1 MASQDSDLARR
12 GGKGANLVRLYDA
25 ALPVPRFVIVETR
38 EYESFVATSSLEGVI
53 AEALRLPPEHAS
65 VTIRDAFAAA
75 LLSAEQADRL
85 LRLLAPL
92 LTDGRPTEPVAV
104 RSSATAED
112 LPGFSFAGQQD
123 TFLEV
128 ATTDELLTRIGE
140 CWSSLWSERA
150 ISYRQR
156 NAIGHDVS
164 LAVVVQQMVD
174 ADASGVLFTANPR
187 TGRRDEMVVEA
198 VTGLGEDLVSGRVT
212 PQEFALDGATGE
224 IRSRQVVGSAPTP
237 ATGSATPLTCERLRE
252 LAALGRR
259 VVEIYG
265 EPMDIEWARL
275 GDELFILQARPL
287 TSLYPL
293 PPPNA
298 RPHDEPEVWFSFGAF
313 QGLLEPITPLGQDTI
328 RVLLAG
334 AAGIVGRR
342 VDWRTSRFVQP
353 AGERL
358 WLRTDSL
365 LRSRATRALAFRF
378 LPYVEPSVAAILQ
391 RLADEPGLRPT
402 RVAPPPGVA
411 APLAA
416 RLVRI
421 GARTRAAGA
430 RAARARL
437 DEACERVV
445 ADTRADVERARAK
458 DSPQERLSALAE
470 AVDAVAER
478 AFPTLLPAFA
488 PIMGPSMV
496 LLHRLR
502 GVAATTDLADAD
514 ALALSV
520 MRSLPGNVTTEM
532 DLRLSDAAQEIRAD
546 PASAATFADATAE
559 ELAKRYRAGEL
570 PEVAQRELA
579 AFLRDY
585 GMRGVAEID
594 LGARRW
600 RDDPTPVLH
609 TLTAYLSMPTETLP
623 RAIHQAGAKE
633 AERSIRR
640 IALAASPRKAQRV
653 RRWAG
658 TIRAMAGARET
669 PKFTI
674 VRCFGLL
681 REGLDASAAELVDAG
696 RLEHVSDIAF
706 LRLDELPRAFLSDWR
721 PVVRARQATWA
732 AEARR
737 GQVPRV
743 LLEDGRAFFEG
754 IGAGSGD
761 LAGMG
766 VSPGVAEGEVRVVR
780 DPRTTTLRP
789 GEILVCQGTDPAWTP
804 LFLVAAGLVT
814 EVGGLMTHGSV
825 VAREYGIPA
834 VVGVHEATTGLR
846 DGQRIRIDGTSGVI
860 ELL

>member
-1 MASQDSDLARR
+1 MAAHGSDLARR
-12 GGKGANLVRLYDA
+12 GGKGANLVTLYEA
-25 ALPVPRFVIVETR
+25 GLPVPRFVIVETD
-38 EYESFVATSSLEGVI
+38 EYESFVATSELEDVI
-53 AEALRLPPEHAS
+53 AESLSLPPEEAS
-65 VTIRDAFAAA
+65 AAIRGAFAAA
-75 LLSAEQADRL
+75 PLGGEQADRL
-85 LRLLAPL
+85 VRLLAPL

-128 ATTDELLTRIGE
+128 ATTDELLTRIVE
-140 CWSSLWSERA
+140 CWSSLWTERA

-174 ADASGVLFTANPR
+174 ADASGVLFTANPQ

-198 VTGLGEDLVSGRVT
+198 VAGLGEALVSGQVT

-224 IRSRQVVGSAPTP
+224 IRTRSAAVPSPALTP
-237 ATGSATPLTCERLRE
+237 AHLRD

-259 VVEIYG
+259 IVEIYG
-265 EPMDIEWARL
+265 EPMDIEWARRA
-275 GDELFILQARPL
+275 DELFVLQARPI

-293 PPPNA
+293 PSPNP
-298 RPHDEPEVWFSFGAF
+298 RPHDAPEVWFSFGAF

-334 AAGIVGRR
+334 AAGAIGRS

-358 WLRTDSL
+358 WLRMDSL
-365 LRSRATRALAFRF
+365 LRSRATRALVFRF

-391 RLADEPGLRPT
+391 RVADEPGLRPT
-402 RVAPPPGVA
+402 RMAPPPGIA
-411 APLAA
+411 APLAG

-421 GARTRAAGA
+421 GAQARTAGA

-437 DEACERVV
+437 DEACEQVV

-458 DSPQERLSALAE
+458 GSPQERLTALSE
-470 AVDAVAER
+470 AVPAVAGR

-502 GVAATTDLADAD
+502 GVAASTGLADAD

-546 PASAATFADATAE
+546 AASAAALADAAPQ
-559 ELAKRYRAGEL
+559 ELAQRYRAGAL
-570 PEVAQRELA
+570 PEVAQRALS

-609 TLTAYLSMPTETLP
+609 TLTAYLSMPPQTLP
-623 RAIHQAGAKE
+623 RAVHQAGAKE
-633 AERSIRR
+633 AERSVRR
-640 IALAASPRKAQRV
+640 IALAASPRKARQV
-653 RRWAG
+653 RKWAG
-658 TIRAMAGARET
+658 AIRAMAGARET

-674 VRCFGLL
+674 IRCFGLL
-681 REGLDASAAELVDAG
+681 REGLDASAAELVEAG
-696 RLEHVSDIAF
+696 RLDEVSDIAF
-706 LRLDELPRAFLSDWR
+706 LRLDELPRAFRSDWR
-721 PVVRARQATWA
+721 PVVRARRATWT

-743 LLEDGRAFFEG
+743 LVEDGRAFFEG

-766 VSPGVAEGEVRVVR
+766 VSPGVAEGAVRVVR

-789 GEILVCQGTDPAWTP
+789 GEILVCAGTDPAWTP

-834 VVGVHEATTGLR
+834 VVGVHEATTTLR
-846 DGQRIRIDGTSGVI
+846 DGQRIRIDGTSGAI